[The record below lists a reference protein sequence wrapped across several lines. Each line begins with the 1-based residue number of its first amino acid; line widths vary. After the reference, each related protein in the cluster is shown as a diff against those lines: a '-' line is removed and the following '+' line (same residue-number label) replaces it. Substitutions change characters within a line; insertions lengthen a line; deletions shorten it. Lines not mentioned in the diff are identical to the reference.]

1 MKKKRSMSTSTKSYR
16 ASSTDMR
23 GLSPNHP
30 FHPRLPIP
38 PARLANSSCQIDD
51 PMGHYIKGKYVTAPA
66 VFRAPHSALK
76 NSPQIAQFLC
86 NLSPLDTTLT
96 TPRWTPVGLLHP
108 LAPHRKST
116 LRCRNALYHDY

>member
-30 FHPRLPIP
+30 FRPSLPIP
-38 PARLANSSCQIDD
+38 PDRLANSSCQIDD
-51 PMGHYIKGKYVTAPA
+51 PMAHDIKGKYVTAPA
-66 VFRAPHSALK
+66 VFRGPHSALK
-76 NSPQIAQFLC
+76 NSPKIAQFLC

-96 TPRWTPVGLLHP
+96 NPRGTPVGLLHP
-108 LAPHRKST
+108 LAPHRKSA
-116 LRCRNALYHDY
+116 LRSRNAL